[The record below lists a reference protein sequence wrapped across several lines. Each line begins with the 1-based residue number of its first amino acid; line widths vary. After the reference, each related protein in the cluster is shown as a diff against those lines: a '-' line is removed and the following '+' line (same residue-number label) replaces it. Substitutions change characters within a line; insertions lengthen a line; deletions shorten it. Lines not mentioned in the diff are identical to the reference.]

1 MQYTNR
7 CLDSLP
13 ESLRILFGVTFSFVL
28 FIAPASAQTKKI
40 ILCEPTRSV
49 NLIAP
54 LIAQKR
60 AIFQKEGL
68 DVDVVQALSSICI
81 AGLVSKSIDYTTT
94 FGSDVM
100 SASLKG
106 LPVRG
111 LMAMHTGSDY
121 GFLARK
127 DIADFKDLSGKTV
140 GVSRVGSGADTV
152 ARFLLERHGLTPGST
167 VKISPLG
174 SMEARVTAL
183 QQGLIAAAIISMPG
197 TFDVER
203 KGARALVWGTDVPDL
218 PFLNGLT
225 TTVEKIE
232 TRPD

>member
-1 MQYTNR
+1 MARDCCQRARSAFCCIHLSVTEKKRTKMQYTNR
-7 CLDSLP
+7 RLDSLP
-13 ESLRILFGVTFSFVL
+13 RSLRIFFGVTFSFVL
-28 FIAPASAQTKKI
+28 FIVPLSAQTKKI

-106 LPVRG
+106 LPIRG
-111 LMAMHTGSDY
+111 LMAMHT
-121 GFLARK
+121 
-127 DIADFKDLSGKTV
+127 
-140 GVSRVGSGADTV
+140 
-152 ARFLLERHGLTPGST
+152 
-167 VKISPLG
+167 
-174 SMEARVTAL
+174 
-183 QQGLIAAAIISMPG
+183 
-197 TFDVER
+197 
-203 KGARALVWGTDVPDL
+203 
-218 PFLNGLT
+218 
-225 TTVEKIE
+225 
-232 TRPD
+232 